1 MYLFTKIFF
10 SKRQASKSLLST
22 TLFLIVL
29 ILVASVNAQDVSSQS
44 NVEPSTK
51 AMKMD
56 HSHMPIAVPSEELT
70 PALSLALSKDAMSGY
85 NLILKTA
92 RYSLTPPPQEQTMAQ
107 MMGVALNDTTGFVE
121 GHAHLYI
128 NGIKIQRIY
137 GHNVHL
143 PSKLFKAGI
152 NIISV
157 TLNNHGHMYWTAEK
171 KKILATLY
179 VNEAKIPFISYEF
192 ASFPVD

>member
-1 MYLFTKIFF
+1 MYLFTKIYF
-10 SKRQASKSLLST
+10 SKKQASISLLST
-22 TLFLIVL
+22 TLFLIAL
-29 ILVASVNAQDVSSQS
+29 ILVNSVKAQEISSQS

-56 HSHMPIAVPSEELT
+56 HSHMPIAVPSEVLT
-70 PALSLALSKDAMSGY
+70 PALSLALTKDAMSGY
-85 NLILKTA
+85 NLTLKTA
-92 RYSLTPPPQEQTMAQ
+92 RYSLTPPPEGQTMAQ

-128 NGIKIQRIY
+128 NGIKIQRVY
-137 GHNVHL
+137 GHNIHL

-152 NIISV
+152 NNISV
-157 TLNNHGHMYWTAEK
+157 TLNNHGHMYWTASD

-179 VNEAKIPFISYEF
+179 INEAKTPFISYEF
-192 ASFPVD
+192 ASFPVN